1 MKYKTFTKSRKIKDI
16 KKEVERIYKKITRN
30 CWKVKK
36 KKLLFKIE
44 G

>member
-16 KKEVERIYKKITRN
+16 KKEVERIYKKIIRD
-30 CWKVKK
+30 CQKVEKEE
-36 KKLLFKIE
+36 LSFKIE